1 MSEVKKIVPTHKVY
15 RLKNGTPLSY
25 TLASRNTPKFPLMW
39 YDESKNINRVLRYAS
54 NQKSPFEDEQDS
66 NVILE
71 PIIFEDGFLTVPR
84 TNPVLQ
90 SFLHYH
96 PMNGIVFEEVDKE
109 KEAKDEMEGLNI
121 EVDALIKA
129 RELTIDQLEM
139 MTRVLFG
146 KDPSTITTAELR
158 RDVLVFAKSNPQD
171 FLQTINDPELKY
183 QSKIM
188 MFFENK
194 LLTFRNNDKEIWFN
208 TPTNKKKM
216 CSIPYGA
223 DPYDFAGQYLQSDEG
238 LDYLKMLES
247 FSE

>member
-1 MSEVKKIVPTHKVY
+1 MSELKKIVPTHKVY

-39 YDESKNINRVLRYAS
+39 YDENKNVNRVLRYAS
-54 NQKSPFEDEQDS
+54 NQKSPFEDEQDG
-66 NVILE
+66 NAILE
-71 PIIFEDGFLTVPR
+71 PIIFEDGFLTVPKN
-84 TNPVLQ
+84 NPVLQ

-129 RELTIDQLEM
+129 RELTIEQLEM

-158 RDVLVFAKSNPQD
+158 RDVLVFAKSYPQD

-188 MFFENK
+188 KFFENK
-194 LLTFRNNDKEIWFN
+194 LLTFRNNDREIWFN